1 MHNALPGAIQT
12 AWFISFSRWKSF
24 AFDIWDIKTKK
35 QIDAD
40 DGVFYKSW
48 VFYTGHIEFP
58 VSVVIF
64 QIPPIRYI
72 TWETDFHAIQRNE
85 VLRTTSGQTE
95 RIIHIGTINEII
107 YFIVIINVLIFDWIV
122 YVVILYKCFWQY
134 IF

>member
-24 AFDIWDIKTKK
+24 AFDIWYIKTKK

-40 DGVFYKSW
+40 DAVFYKSL

-107 YFIVIINVLIFDWIV
+107 YLFYCNNKCTYLWLNRLCCHFI
-122 YVVILYKCFWQY
+122 
-134 IF
+134 